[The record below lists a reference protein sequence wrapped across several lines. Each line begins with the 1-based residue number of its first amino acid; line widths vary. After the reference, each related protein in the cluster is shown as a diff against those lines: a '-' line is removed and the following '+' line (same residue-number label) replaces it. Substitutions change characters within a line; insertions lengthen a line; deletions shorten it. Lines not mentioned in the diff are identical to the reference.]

1 MPGRYPRLRGFAV
14 LLVNRNLVRGM
25 LDTYFWRGRRVL
37 LTGHTG
43 FKGGWLALL
52 LRKLGAGVAGLAL
65 PPSTS
70 PNLFDLASVV
80 DGIDH
85 QIADVTDLSAVEA
98 VFVRHC
104 PEIVFHLAAQ
114 SLVRESYRDPVG
126 TYATNVM
133 GTVHVLDAARR
144 CKSVRAVVVV
154 TSDKCYANQEWVW
167 PYRETDRLGGD
178 DPYSNSKGCAE
189 LITEAYRTSFFKPA
203 DYAEHGVAIGS
214 ARAGNVIGGG
224 DWAADRLVPDA
235 VRAFS
240 GNLPLVIRN
249 PGATRPW
256 QHVLD
261 PLVGYLLLAHRLF
274 SDGPQFGAGWNF
286 GPESAG
292 HSSVEQLAAK
302 LFTAWEGSA
311 QWQPATG
318 PQSHEALALRLDSS
332 KSRALLGWRPLFS
345 LDEAIELTAQ
355 WYLAWKEGADLHA
368 LTDRQLDAVLS
379 AAASAR

>member
-1 MPGRYPRLRGFAV
+1 
-14 LLVNRNLVRGM
+14 M
-25 LDTYFWRGRRVL
+25 LDTDFWPGRRVL

-52 LRKLGAGVAGLAL
+52 LRKLGAEVAGLGL

-70 PNLFDLASVV
+70 PSFFDLASVA

-85 QIADVTDLSAVEA
+85 QIGDVTDLSTVAA
-98 VFVRHC
+98 IFTRHC

-114 SLVRESYRDPVG
+114 SLVRESYRNPVG

-144 CKSVRAVVVV
+144 CESVRAVVVV
-154 TSDKCYANQEWVW
+154 TSDKCYANREWVW
-167 PYRETDRLGGD
+167 PYRETDRLGGH
-178 DPYSNSKGCAE
+178 DPYSNSKSCAE
-189 LITEAYRTSFFKPA
+189 LITEAYRMSFFKPA
-203 DYAEHGVAIGS
+203 DHAEHGVAIGS

-240 GNLPLVIRN
+240 GALPLVIRN

-274 SDGPQFGAGWNF
+274 TDGPRFGGGWNF

-292 HSSVEQLAAK
+292 HASVEQLVAK
-302 LFTAWEGSA
+302 LFTAWGGSA
-311 QWQPATG
+311 QWQPAIGT
-318 PQSHEALALRLDSS
+318 QSHEALALRLDSS
-332 KSRALLGWRPLFS
+332 KARALLGWRPLFS
-345 LDEAIELTAQ
+345 LDDAIKLTAQ
-355 WYLAWKEGADLHA
+355 WYLAWNEGADLRA
-368 LTDRQLDAVLS
+368 LTDRHLDAVV
-379 AAASAR
+379 AAAAR